1 MAYDEQL
8 AGRIRAILADEP
20 GLTEQKAF
28 GGLAFLIAGNMAVS
42 ASSRGGLMVRVDPA
56 ESDVLVATTPAAV
69 MEMRGRR
76 MPGWLHLGAGDVRRD
91 DDLADWVERGV
102 LYARTLPPK

>member
-1 MAYDEQL
+1 VAYDEQI
-8 AGRIRAILADEP
+8 AMRIRAILADEH

-28 GGLAFLIAGNMAVS
+28 GGLAFLIGGNMAVS
-42 ASSRGGLMVRVDPA
+42 ASSRGGVMVRVDPA
-56 ESDVLVATTPAAV
+56 ESEALVATTSAAV

-76 MPGWLHLGAGDVRRD
+76 MPGWLHLDGADVGGDDV
-91 DDLADWVERGV
+91 LAAWVGRGV